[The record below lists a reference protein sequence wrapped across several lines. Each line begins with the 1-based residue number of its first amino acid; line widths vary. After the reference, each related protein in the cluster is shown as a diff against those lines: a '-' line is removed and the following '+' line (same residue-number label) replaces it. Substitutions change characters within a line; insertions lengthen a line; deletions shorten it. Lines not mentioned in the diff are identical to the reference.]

1 MHEIRRPLSRPEVE
15 ELTHI
20 LASAP
25 NGMPL
30 SKAHGFLA
38 AVISAPTTIM
48 PSVWQSAVLGDL
60 EFASANHA
68 QQVMGL
74 VMRFYNQIVTDLNE
88 RKVAPPI
95 PGGEGMVAQWCE
107 GYLEAVR
114 MDEVWT
120 YDEEV
125 IELIFPISVLSG
137 EFDLVGEED
146 ADGKII
152 EDPTPQLRRC
162 REVLGRNVV
171 ELNRYWTAWR
181 RKTETPVMRAPKTG
195 RNDPCPC
202 GSGLKYKKCCALT
215 AN

>member
-1 MHEIRRPLSRPEVE
+1 MQDLQRSLSRSEVE
-15 ELTHI
+15 KLTSI

-25 NGMPL
+25 NGMPY
-30 SKAHGFLA
+30 SKAHGFLTA
-38 AVISAPTTIM
+38 IASAPTTIM
-48 PSVWQSAVLGDL
+48 PTVWQSSVLGDL
-60 EFASANHA
+60 ELTSREHA

-74 VMRFYNQIVTDLNE
+74 VMRFYNQIVSDLNE
-88 RKVAPPI
+88 RKIAPPI
-95 PGGEGMVAQWCE
+95 PGGEDMVAQWCE
-107 GYLEAVR
+107 GYLEAAR
-114 MDEVWT
+114 MDEVWSS
-120 YDEEV
+120 DEEG

-146 ADGKII
+146 ADGNII
-152 EDPTPQLRRC
+152 EVPTPQLRRC
-162 REVLGRNVV
+162 REVLGRNVI

-181 RKTETPVMRAPKTG
+181 RKSESPVVRAPKTG